1 MTATTANQS
10 QMGKLKPEEPEA
22 VDPEL
27 VPETDDLLCMDSTIK
42 DADEAPMEAEESPLE
57 PDDESHGVCVVW

>member
-1 MTATTANQS
+1 
-10 QMGKLKPEEPEA
+10 MGKLKPEEPEA

-27 VPETDDLLCMDSTIK
+27 VPEPDDLLCMDSTIK